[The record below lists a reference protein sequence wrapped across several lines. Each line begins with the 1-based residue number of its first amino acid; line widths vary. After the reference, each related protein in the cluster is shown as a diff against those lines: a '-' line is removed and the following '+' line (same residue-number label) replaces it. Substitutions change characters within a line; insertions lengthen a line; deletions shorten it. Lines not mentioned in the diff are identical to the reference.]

1 MAFAAPAATCVC
13 RMAPP
18 PPPLAA
24 ASVSGRWQLRT
35 SSYRA
40 ARCWWAGARRWR
52 RRRWGAR
59 CAGQSVVK
67 PGTESE
73 SAGEG
78 LDGEGPPRP
87 PFDLNLAVVLAGFA
101 FEAYTSPPEG
111 VGWRETDAAECQTV
125 FLSDS
130 FLREVY
136 DGQLAVRVKKGI
148 NLPAMDPWGTSDPY
162 VVLQLNG
169 QTAKSKIKWATKEPT
184 WNEEFTF
191 NISLSRENLLQVAAW
206 DANLVTPHK
215 RMGNA
220 GLCLESLCDGDNHGI
235 TVELE
240 GLGGGGTIDLE
251 VRYKSYD
258 DIEREKQWWRIPFV
272 SDFLVKSSLG
282 SALRTVLGSESIN
295 ASQFV
300 QSAFGQLSTFTY
312 TYLPKPPSL
321 DNGAE
326 ASKRT
331 EDSVDNSVGSDE
343 LEQQTSGDSADSHSE
358 TESTATVVN
367 NEQSN
372 SPNMKA
378 SDEYFW
384 NAFTSVLNQN
394 VLQNFGFSLPEVR
407 QLDGFDLLGS
417 LGLKS
422 SELAEKEY
430 LESGLATADTSTSEG
445 QETAFKDAT
454 DLDNK
459 DAAIPIKENLPK
471 EELQSSFP
479 DINKVSRDV
488 LSQTEN
494 ILGALMILSRSLSP
508 QDNESVVVDDG
519 SSKDD
524 LVKEEQ
530 GASDS
535 TNKDAA
541 AASTEV
547 FTDAQEA
554 EDMRQLFASAETAME
569 AWAMLATSLGR
580 NSFIKSDFEKI
591 CFLDNVSTDTQVA
604 IWRDSSRRRL
614 VVAFRGTEQS
624 KWKDLV
630 TDLML
635 VPAGLNPERLGGD
648 FKQEVQVHS
657 GFLSAYDSV
666 RNRIIALV
674 NNAVGYMD
682 EDSAE
687 NIPKWHVYV
696 TGHSLGGALATLLA
710 LELSSSQMAKSGV
723 IFVTM
728 YNFGSPRV
736 GNRRFAEVYNATVK
750 DSWRVVN
757 HRDIIP
763 TVPRLMGYCHV
774 EAPVYLKFGDLKDA
788 LVNEEIIDDEGDS
801 IGEYTPDVLVSEF
814 MKGEKQLVEKLLQ
827 TEINLLRSIRDGSA
841 LMQHMEDFYYVTLLE
856 KVRSRYQTVDNANE
870 DYRLRVVGFLW
881 QIKSTCHVT

>member
-148 NLPAMDPWGTSDPY
+148 NLPAMDPW
-162 VVLQLNG
+162 
-169 QTAKSKIKWATKEPT
+169 
-184 WNEEFTF
+184 
-191 NISLSRENLLQVAAW
+191 VAAW

-220 GLCLESLCDGDNHGI
+220 GLCLESLCDGRIPGEARPLRGRDREGWGHQRWRDDGRRNRRQARDEAVAVRDAIGGVGRQEFHG
-235 TVELE
+235 EE
-240 GLGGGGTIDLE
+240 RSE

>member
-1 MAFAAPAATCVC
+1 MALAAPAACAC
-13 RMAPP
+13 RVAPP
-18 PPPLAA
+18 P
-24 ASVSGRWQLRT
+24 VSGRWRSPSASGYYFT
-35 SSYRA
+35 GA
-40 ARCWWAGARRWR
+40 ARWWPGLRRGRRKRWAGLR
-52 RRRWGAR
+52 AR
-59 CAGQSVVK
+59 CAEQSVVK
-67 PGTESE
+67 PA
-73 SAGEG
+73 AGEG
-78 LDGEGPPRP
+78 LAGEDPPRP

-101 FEAYTSPPEG
+101 FEAYTSPPED
-111 VGWRETDAAECQTV
+111 VGWREIDAAECQTV

-136 DGQLAVRVKKGI
+136 DGQLVVRLKKGV
-148 NLPAMDPWGTSDPY
+148 NLPVMDPWGTSDPY

-169 QTAKSKIKWATKEPT
+169 QTAKSKIKWAMKEPT

-220 GLCLESLCDGDNHGI
+220 GLYLESLCDGNNHVI

-300 QSAFGQLSTFTY
+300 QSAFGQLSSFTY

-321 DNGAE
+321 DSGPE
-326 ASKRT
+326 ASRRA
-331 EDSVDNSVGSDE
+331 EESVDNSVGSNE
-343 LEQQTSGDSADSHSE
+343 LEEQKMGSKASGDSSDSCSE
-358 TESTATVVN
+358 AESAATVVN
-367 NEQSN
+367 NEGSDPQ
-372 SPNMKA
+372 NMKE

-394 VLQNFGFSLPEVR
+394 VLQNFGFSLPEVK

-422 SELAEKEY
+422 SEIAQKEY
-430 LESGLATADTSTSEG
+430 LESGLATGDTSTSEG
-445 QETAFKDAT
+445 NETTPKDAI
-454 DLDNK
+454 DVDNE
-459 DAAIPIKENLPK
+459 DGTLPIKENLPK
-471 EELQSSFP
+471 EKVQDSFP
-479 DINKVSRDV
+479 DINKVSWDV

-494 ILGALMILSRSLSP
+494 ILGALMILSRSLSS
-508 QDNESVVVDDG
+508 QDMELAVGDDV

-524 LVKEEQ
+524 SVKEQ
-530 GASDS
+530 DAYDS
-535 TNKDAA
+535 TGKDDA
-541 AASTEV
+541 AASTKV
-547 FTDAQEA
+547 SVDAQKA
-554 EDMRQLFASAETAME
+554 EDMRRLFESAETAME

-591 CFLDNVSTDTQVA
+591 CFLDNLSTDTQVA

-624 KWKDLV
+624 RWKDLR

-648 FKQEVQVHS
+648 FKQEIQVHS

-666 RNRIIALV
+666 RNRITALV
-674 NNAVGYMD
+674 KYAIGYLD
-682 EDSAE
+682 EERRDEEDAE
-687 NIPKWHVYV
+687 NIPKWHIYV

-736 GNRRFAEVYNATVK
+736 GNRRFAEVYNAKVK

-788 LVNEEIIDDEGDS
+788 LVNEEILDDEGDS

-856 KVRSRYQTVDNANE
+856 TVRSKYQTVDNANE
-870 DYRLRVVGFLW
+870 EYRQLNA
-881 QIKSTCHVT
+881 